1 MNGVSALIR
10 KKVIE
15 GNFSL
20 RKYNKIQLSTNQ
32 EVISSDTRSAS
43 ALILDFPASR
53 TVRNKCLLFKPRSL

>member
-20 RKYNKIQLSTNQ
+20 REYNKIQLSTNQ